1 MGLGQSVRLA
11 SVRCLTLPSRRK
23 DSRRR
28 IHGGELRLATVSMY
42 MAIKRAQID
51 IKSKIKIHIY
61 MATYLCQKTR
71 ESSIEAIQRTIAQS
85 KFRLA
90 IAMFIEVLF
99 FLRAFLF
106 LSNRANEE
114 LFIACMC
121 LARGIQNGALHKT
134 NGSSVH

>member
-1 MGLGQSVRLA
+1 MGLGQWGRLA

-28 IHGGELRLATVSMY
+28 IHGGELRLATVSIY

-51 IKSKIKIHIY
+51 IKSKIKIHLY

-85 KFRLA
+85 KFRLGTN
-90 IAMFIEVLF
+90 EQTKQDPRRQHRQHLF
-99 FLRAFLF
+99 GRRRPWKRSSAP
-106 LSNRANEE
+106 
-114 LFIACMC
+114 ID
-121 LARGIQNGALHKT
+121 ARN
-134 NGSSVH
+134 

>member
-28 IHGGELRLATVSMY
+28 IHGGELRLATVSIY

-85 KFRLA
+85 KFSLIVA
-90 IAMFIEVLF
+90 IIVGIP
-99 FLRAFLF
+99 
-106 LSNRANEE
+106 S
-114 LFIACMC
+114 LFIGNSHFK
-121 LARGIQNGALHKT
+121 LKEE
-134 NGSSVH
+134 

>member
-85 KFRLA
+85 KFSLVD
-90 IAMFIEVLF
+90 IV
-99 FLRAFLF
+99 
-106 LSNRANEE
+106 E
-114 LFIACMC
+114 LGPAYPPT
-121 LARGIQNGALHKT
+121 ALVT
-134 NGSSVH
+134 SEQ

>member
-85 KFRLA
+85 KFSLGGKVGCFA
-90 IAMFIEVLF
+90 Y
-99 FLRAFLF
+99 
-106 LSNRANEE
+106 
-114 LFIACMC
+114 C
-121 LARGIQNGALHKT
+121 K
-134 NGSSVH
+134 SSVTTLRCSREPRIFACSMTTAESSVKR

>member
-28 IHGGELRLATVSMY
+28 IHGGELRLATVSIY

-85 KFRLA
+85 KFRLRQLLA
-90 IAMFIEVLF
+90 ALLERYPELRCSREV
-99 FLRAFLF
+99 
-106 LSNRANEE
+106 
-114 LFIACMC
+114 C
-121 LARGIQNGALHKT
+121 LDH
-134 NGSSVH
+134 

>member
-51 IKSKIKIHIY
+51 IKNKIKIHNY

-85 KFRLA
+85 KFSL
-90 IAMFIEVLF
+90 EHSLF
-99 FLRAFLF
+99 SPGSLDYSSPDDLLRGF
-106 LSNRANEE
+106 
-114 LFIACMC
+114 
-121 LARGIQNGALHKT
+121 
-134 NGSSVH
+134 SVSPATAVSPGQRKRRCQ

>member
-42 MAIKRAQID
+42 MAIKRAHID

-61 MATYLCQKTR
+61 MATYLRQKTR

-85 KFRLA
+85 KFRLEKFNPGRSLGLGFHRPSA
-90 IAMFIEVLF
+90 LW
-99 FLRAFLF
+99 
-106 LSNRANEE
+106 
-114 LFIACMC
+114 ACE
-121 LARGIQNGALHKT
+121 RPS
-134 NGSSVH
+134 SSV

>member
-1 MGLGQSVRLA
+1 MGVGQSVRLA

-85 KFRLA
+85 KFSLTTGQP
-90 IAMFIEVLF
+90 LF
-99 FLRAFLF
+99 SRGWRYIVASIDNLF
-106 LSNRANEE
+106 GE
-114 LFIACMC
+114 
-121 LARGIQNGALHKT
+121 
-134 NGSSVH
+134 

>member
-28 IHGGELRLATVSMY
+28 IHGGELRLATVSIY

-51 IKSKIKIHIY
+51 IKSKIKIHLY

-90 IAMFIEVLF
+90 VIAKLPSPPKIAML
-99 FLRAFLF
+99 
-106 LSNRANEE
+106 NR
-114 LFIACMC
+114 
-121 LARGIQNGALHKT
+121 GGGGA
-134 NGSSVH
+134 

>member
-28 IHGGELRLATVSMY
+28 IHGGELRLATVSTY
-42 MAIKRAQID
+42 MAIKRAQIE

-85 KFRLA
+85 KFRLEHGS
-90 IAMFIEVLF
+90 IAVCRYDIF
-99 FLRAFLF
+99 
-106 LSNRANEE
+106 E
-114 LFIACMC
+114 LKADGGPAPSVFKKKAAKQMSTK
-121 LARGIQNGALHKT
+121 RGNAGE
-134 NGSSVH
+134 